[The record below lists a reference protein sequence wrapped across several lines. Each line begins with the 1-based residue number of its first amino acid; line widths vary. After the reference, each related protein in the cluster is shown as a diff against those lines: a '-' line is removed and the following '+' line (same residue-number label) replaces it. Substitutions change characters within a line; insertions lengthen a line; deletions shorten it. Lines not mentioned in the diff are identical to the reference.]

1 MAYLRPS
8 AHINMN
14 LPRFSI
20 NRPVTTVM
28 IFAGIML
35 FGFISLTKLPQELFP
50 PITYPQLTVVT
61 TYENAAPEEIET
73 LITKP
78 VEEAIGTVSGLRR
91 LRSVSREG
99 LSLVIAEFGWA
110 QNMDFAALRM
120 REKIDLIKE
129 RLPRE
134 SEEPLVMKYN
144 PFEMPVMTLSITGER
159 PPQEIREISRRIIKD
174 ELEKI
179 EGVAS
184 ATITGGLERE
194 IAVEVDQGRLQA
206 QNVPLLDVARSI
218 ADANLNYPAGTIK
231 ESFYEYLIRT
241 LGEFEHVDEIETI
254 AVKVEEEE
262 PYVSWEEGEKEISKG
277 RRLVLLKDV
286 GTLYDT
292 VKERTSFSRYNGEEN
307 VSVSIQ
313 KQARI
318 NTLQVVNRVK
328 KALNIIQTEMPEDIK
343 IEIVY
348 DQSKFIREAINGVR
362 NAAIQGGI
370 LAFLVLLLFLRNIRS
385 SVIVTF
391 SIPISIVV
399 VFTLMYMGKLSINMM
414 SLGGLALGVGML
426 VDSAIV
432 VLENISRH
440 KEEGKDKKTSAVA
453 GATEVSNAITASTLT
468 TIVVFFPMIFV
479 IGIAGQL
486 FKQLAFTVIFA
497 LVASLFVALTLIPLL
512 TSTKTRKGKL
522 PQPGGETPKKEFVLL
537 TFYERWL
544 LKFLRAKKRGLFVVL
559 LLFLGSLFLFI
570 PLDKE
575 LMPKMDQGQFVIKVG
590 LPSGTILEITDNATK
605 KIENYLLKLPYVK
618 DITSIVG
625 STRGREA
632 KDVLQRLGSHQAEI
646 RVNLQKR
653 RKVKTTQ
660 AVQNIKNYLS
670 GLDLEGAGVE
680 YILQES
686 VFRAVIE
693 ESAPV
698 VIEIKGEHMPTLIK
712 ITKKLTRKLE
722 KIKGIY
728 GVKTDMPEPSP
739 ETKVFVDK
747 DKAGIYNLS
756 VADIAQTSQIALR
769 GYIASRLK
777 EKGQEIDIRVRL
789 REVDRN
795 DFNKL
800 ARIQIHSPYGN
811 IVPLFSVARFEI
823 GKGPSEIK
831 RLDQERTVLVSAN
844 IFKRALKNVAADVMK
859 AIKKLDIP
867 EDFTVKLAGES
878 EEMAESFASLRFALI
893 FSILLVYMI
902 MAAQF
907 ESFWQPFIIMATV
920 PLSIIG
926 VLAALF
932 VTGSSVNVV
941 AILGVIM
948 LGGIVV
954 NNGIVLI
961 DYLNL
966 LRSRGK
972 SVEEA
977 VVEASKARLRP
988 ILMTALTTILGL
1000 VPMALAFGEGSELRS
1015 PLAISV
1021 IGGLFIATF
1030 LTLLVIPALYLL
1042 SHELSVKLLK
1052 R

>member
-1 MAYLRPS
+1 
-8 AHINMN
+8 
-14 LPRFSI
+14 
-20 NRPVTTVM
+20 M
-28 IFAGIML
+28 IFAGIIL

-134 SEEPLVMKYN
+134 SKEPLVMKYN
-144 PFEMPVMTLSITGER
+144 PFEMPVMTLSVTGER
-159 PPQEIREISRRIIKD
+159 PPEEVREISRRIIKD

-194 IAVEVDQGRLQA
+194 IVVEVDQGRLNA
-206 QNVPLLDVARSI
+206 QNVPLLNVAKSI
-218 ADANLNYPAGTIK
+218 TDANLNYPAGTIK

-241 LGEFEHVDEIETI
+241 LGEFEHVNEIEQI
-254 AVKVEEEE
+254 AVKVEEE
-262 PYVSWEEGEKEISKG
+262 SFASDEETEREISES
-277 RRLVLLKDV
+277 RRLVLVKDV

-313 KQARI
+313 KQARV

-328 KALNIIQTEMPEDIK
+328 KALDVIKTEVPKDIT
-343 IEIVY
+343 IGIVY
-348 DQSKFIREAINGVR
+348 DQSDFISDAINGVR
-362 NAAIQGGI
+362 DAAVQGGI
-370 LAFLVLLLFLRNIRS
+370 LAFLVLLMFLRNARS

-391 SIPISIVV
+391 SIPISIIT

-440 KEEGKDKKTSAVA
+440 KEEGKDKKTSAIV
-453 GATEVSNAITASTLT
+453 GAREVSNAITASTLT

-512 TSTKTRKGKL
+512 ASMRKSSDSGGGPTSPIPEASPGKAARL
-522 PQPGGETPKKEFVLL
+522 
-537 TFYERWL
+537 YEGLL
-544 LKFLRAKKRGLFVVL
+544 LKFLRHKKRGLFIVLLIFLASL
-559 LLFLGSLFLFI
+559 LLFV

-575 LMPKMDQGQFVIKVG
+575 LMPKMDQGQFIVKVD
-590 LPSGTILEITDNATK
+590 LPSGTRLEITNEAAR
-605 KIENYLLKLPYVK
+605 KIEDYLLTLPYIK
-618 DITSIVG
+618 EITSIVG

-632 KDVLQRLGSHQAEI
+632 KDVLQRLGAHQAEI
-646 RVNLQKR
+646 RVNLKKKR
-653 RKVKTTQ
+653 KIKTAQ
-660 AVQNIKNYLS
+660 AIQDIKSHLS
-670 GLDLEGAGVE
+670 GLDLEETSIE

-686 VFRAVIE
+686 VFRAAVE

-698 VIEIKGEHMPTLIK
+698 VIEIKGEHMPTLVK
-712 ITKKLTRKLE
+712 ITEKLNQALE
-722 KIKGIY
+722 AVKGIY

-739 ETKVFVDK
+739 ETKIFVDK
-747 DKAGIYNLS
+747 DRASIYDLS
-756 VADIAQTSQIALR
+756 VADIAQTAQISLK
-769 GYIASRLK
+769 GYVASRLK

-789 REVDRN
+789 RESDRD

-800 ARIQIHSPYGN
+800 SRIQVHSARGN
-811 IVPLFSVARFEI
+811 IVPLFSVARLGV

-831 RLDQERTVLVSAN
+831 RLDQERTILISAN
-844 IFKRALKNVAADVMK
+844 IFKRALKNVVGDITR
-859 AIKKLDIP
+859 AIKRLDIP
-867 EDFTVKLAGES
+867 EEYTVKLAGES
-878 EEMAESFASLRFALI
+878 EEMAQSFASLRFALI
-893 FSILLVYMI
+893 FSIILVYMI

-926 VLAALF
+926 VLMALF
-932 VTGSSVNVV
+932 ITGTSVNVV

-966 LRSRGK
+966 LRSRGV

-977 VVEASKARLRP
+977 VIRASKARLRP

-1000 VPMALAFGEGSELRS
+1000 VPMALALGEGSELRS
-1015 PLAISV
+1015 PMAISV

-1042 SHELSVKLLK
+1042 SHELRTKLFK
-1052 R
+1052 K

>member
-1 MAYLRPS
+1 MS
-8 AHINMN
+8 

-20 NRPVTTVM
+20 NRPVTTAM

-35 FGFISLTKLPQELFP
+35 FGFISLTRLPQELFP

-91 LRSVSREG
+91 LRSASREG

-134 SEEPLVMKYN
+134 SQEPLVMKYN
-144 PFEMPVMTLSITGER
+144 PFEMPIMTLSVTGER
-159 PPQEIREISRRIIKD
+159 SPQEIREISRRIIKD

-179 EGVAS
+179 EGIAS

-194 IAVEVDQGRLQA
+194 IVVDVDQGRLQA
-206 QNVPLLDVARSI
+206 QNVPLLNVARSI

-241 LGEFEHVDEIETI
+241 LGEFEHVDEIQNI
-254 AVKVEEEE
+254 AVKVEKEE
-262 PYVSWEEGEKEISKG
+262 PYASQEGEEKEISES

-328 KALNIIQTEMPEDIK
+328 KALNIIQSEVPEDIK

-362 NAAIQGGI
+362 DAAIQGGI

-385 SVIVTF
+385 SIIVTF

-440 KEEGKDKKTSAVA
+440 KEEGKDKKISAVA

-479 IGIAGQL
+479 IGVAGQL

-497 LVASLFVALTLIPLL
+497 LVASLFVALTLVPLL
-512 TSTKTRKGKL
+512 TSMRGSSTSRGSTSS
-522 PQPGGETPKKEFVLL
+522 GGRTS
-537 TFYERWL
+537 TIYERL
-544 LKFLRAKKRGLFVVL
+544 LLQFLRKKKLGLFIVL
-559 LLFLGSLFLFI
+559 LLFLGSLFLFV

-590 LPSGTILEITDNATK
+590 LPSGTRLEITDNAAK
-605 KIENYLLKLPYVK
+605 RIENYLLKLPYVK
-618 DITSIVG
+618 DVTSIVG

-632 KDVLQRLGSHQAEI
+632 KDVLQRLGSHQAEV
-646 RVNLQKR
+646 RVNLEKR
-653 RKVKTTQ
+653 RKIKTTQ

-670 GLDLEGAGVE
+670 GLDLEGANIE

-686 VFRAVIE
+686 VFRAVVE
-693 ESAPV
+693 ESAPI
-698 VIEIKGEHMPTLIK
+698 VIEIKGEHMPTLTK
-712 ITKKLTRKLE
+712 ITEKLTTKLGN
-722 KIKGIY
+722 IKGIY

-739 ETKVFVDK
+739 ETKIFVDK
-747 DKAGIYNLS
+747 DKASIYDLS

-789 REVDRN
+789 READRD

-800 ARIQIHSPYGN
+800 SRIQIHSPHGN
-811 IVPLFSVARFEI
+811 IVPLFSVARFGI
-823 GKGPSEIK
+823 AKGPSEIK
-831 RLDQERTVLVSAN
+831 RLDQERTILISAN
-844 IFKRALKNVAADVMK
+844 IFKRALKDVVADVTK

-867 EDFTVKLAGES
+867 EEFTAKLTGES
-878 EEMAESFASLRFALI
+878 EEMTESFASLRFALI

-907 ESFWQPFIIMATV
+907 ESFWQPFVIMATV

-932 VTGSSVNVV
+932 VTGTSVNVV

-1000 VPMALAFGEGSELRS
+1000 VPMALAFGEGAELRS

-1021 IGGLFIATF
+1021 IGGLLIATF

-1042 SHELSVKLLK
+1042 VHELRMKLFK
-1052 R
+1052 K

>member
-1 MAYLRPS
+1 
-8 AHINMN
+8 MN

-28 IFAGIML
+28 VFAGIIL
-35 FGFISLTKLPQELFP
+35 FGIISLTRLPQELFP

-91 LRSVSREG
+91 LKSISREG

-134 SEEPLVMKYN
+134 SQEPLVMKYN
-144 PFEMPVMTLSITGER
+144 PFELPIMTLSVTGER
-159 PPQEIREISRRIIKD
+159 SAQDIREISRKIIKD

-194 IAVEVDQGRLQA
+194 IMVEVDQGRLQA
-206 QNVPLLDVARSI
+206 QKVPLLDVARSI

-241 LGEFEHVDEIETI
+241 LGEFEHVDEIQDI
-254 AVKVEEEE
+254 AVKVEKEDMYASPEAL
-262 PYVSWEEGEKEISKG
+262 EEGISKSK
-277 RRLVLLKDV
+277 RLVLLKDV
-286 GTLYDT
+286 GVVIDT
-292 VKERTSFSRYNGEEN
+292 VKERTSYSRHNSEEN
-307 VSVSIQ
+307 VSISVQ
-313 KQARI
+313 KQAQA
-318 NTLQVVNRVK
+318 NTLRVVNRIK
-328 KALNIIQTEMPEDIK
+328 KALVDIRDEVPGDLK
-343 IEIVY
+343 IKIVY
-348 DQSKFIREAINGVR
+348 DQSKFIKDSITGVG
-362 NAAIQGGI
+362 NAAVLGGI
-370 LAFLVLLLFLRNIRS
+370 LAFLVLLLFLRNVKS
-385 SVIVTF
+385 AAIVTI
-391 SIPISIVV
+391 SIPISVV
-399 VFTLMYMGKLSINMM
+399 AVFTLMYMGGLSINMM

-440 KEEGKDKKTSAVA
+440 REQGEERKASAIQ
-453 GATEVSNAITASTLT
+453 GATEVSSAITASTLT
-468 TIVVFFPMIFV
+468 TVVVFFPMIFV

-497 LVASLFVALTLIPLL
+497 LVASLFVALTIIPLL
-512 TSTKTRKGKL
+512 SSMKA
-522 PQPGGETPKKEFVLL
+522 KKERSVKRYKEFALIKL
-537 TFYERWL
+537 YEKWL
-544 LKFLRAKKRGLFVVL
+544 IKFLQHKKRGLLTVL
-559 LLFLGSLFLFI
+559 FLFLGSLLLFI

-575 LMPKMDQGQFVIKVG
+575 LMPKTDQGQFVIKVDM
-590 LPSGTILEITDNATK
+590 PSGTRLEITDALSK
-605 KIENYLLKLPYVK
+605 KIEKYLSGLPHVL
-618 DITSIVG
+618 DVTSIVG

-632 KDVLQRLGSHQAEI
+632 KDVLQRLSSNQAEI
-646 RVNLQKR
+646 RVALKR
-653 RKVKTTQ
+653 RRRIKTAR
-660 AVQNIKNYLS
+660 AVQDAKKVIS
-670 GLDLEGAGVE
+670 RFDLGGADIE
-680 YILQES
+680 YMLQES
-686 VFRAVIE
+686 VFRAAVQ
-693 ESAPV
+693 ESAPIV
-698 VIEIKGEHMPTLIK
+698 VEIKGENMPALIK
-712 ITKKLTRKLE
+712 ITEKLTDKIE

-728 GVKTDMPEPSP
+728 GVKTDMPKPSP
-739 ETKVFVDK
+739 ETKIFVDK
-747 DKAGIYNLS
+747 DMASIHNLS
-756 VADIAQTSQIALR
+756 VADIAQTAQIAMK
-769 GYIASRLK
+769 GYVASQLK
-777 EKGQEIDIRVRL
+777 EKGQEIDIRVRM
-789 REVDRN
+789 REVDRG
-795 DFNKL
+795 DFKKL
-800 ARIQIHSPYGN
+800 SRLRIHAPGGETL
-811 IVPLFSVARFEI
+811 PLFTVARFTK

-831 RLDQERTVLVSAN
+831 RLDQERTILISAN
-844 IFKRALKNVAADVMK
+844 IYRRALKDVTRDIIR

-867 EDFTVKLAGES
+867 ENFTVKLAGES
-878 EEMAESFASLRFALI
+878 EEMTESFKSLRFAMI

-907 ESFWQPFIIMATV
+907 ESFWQPFIIMVTV

-926 VLAALF
+926 VLIALF
-932 VTGSSVNVV
+932 ITGTSVNVV
-941 AILGVIM
+941 ALLGIIM

-972 SVEEA
+972 SVMEA
-977 VVEASKARLRP
+977 TIEASKSRLRP

-1000 VPMALAFGEGSELRS
+1000 FPMALAIGEGSELRS

-1021 IGGLFIATF
+1021 IGGLLVATF
-1030 LTLLVIPALYLL
+1030 LTLWVVPALYLL
-1042 SHELSVKLLK
+1042 SYELRVKLFK
-1052 R
+1052 K

>member
-1 MAYLRPS
+1 
-8 AHINMN
+8 
-14 LPRFSI
+14 
-20 NRPVTTVM
+20 
-28 IFAGIML
+28 
-35 FGFISLTKLPQELFP
+35 
-50 PITYPQLTVVT
+50 
-61 TYENAAPEEIET
+61 
-73 LITKP
+73 
-78 VEEAIGTVSGLRR
+78 
-91 LRSVSREG
+91 
-99 LSLVIAEFGWA
+99 
-110 QNMDFAALRM
+110 
-120 REKIDLIKE
+120 
-129 RLPRE
+129 RE

-144 PFEMPVMTLSITGER
+144 PFEMPVMTLSVTGQR

-194 IAVEVDQGRLQA
+194 IVVEVDQGRLQA
-206 QNVPLLDVARSI
+206 QNVPLLDVAKSI

-231 ESFYEYLIRT
+231 DSFYEYLIRT
-241 LGEFEHVDEIETI
+241 LGEFEHVDEIRNI

-262 PYVSWEEGEKEISKG
+262 PYVSWQEEEKEISEG

-307 VSVSIQ
+307 ISVSIQ
-313 KQARI
+313 KQAQV

-328 KALNIIQTEMPEDIK
+328 KALNIIQTEVPEDIK

-348 DQSKFIREAINGVR
+348 DQSKFIRDAISGVR

-440 KEEGKDKKTSAVA
+440 KEGGKDKKTSSIV
-453 GATEVSNAITASTLT
+453 GATEVSSAITASTLT

-512 TSTKTRKGKL
+512 ASTKRGPTSGDRTSGVNEL
-522 PQPGGETPKKEFVLL
+522 PRREFVLL
-537 TFYERWL
+537 TFYEGWL
-544 LKFLRAKKRGLFVVL
+544 LKFLRVKKRGLFVVL

-590 LPSGTILEITDNATK
+590 LPSGTRLEITDNATK
-605 KIENYLLKLPYVK
+605 EIESYLLKLPYVK
-618 DITSIVG
+618 DVTTIVG

-646 RVNLQKR
+646 RVNLEKR

-660 AVQNIKNYLS
+660 AVQNIKNYLA
-670 GLDLEGAGVE
+670 GLDLEGVSIE

-686 VFRAVIE
+686 VFRAVVE

-739 ETKVFVDK
+739 ETKIFVDK
-747 DKAGIYNLS
+747 DKASIYNLS
-756 VADIAQTSQIALR
+756 VADIAQTSQIALK

-789 REVDRN
+789 REVDRD

-800 ARIQIHSPYGN
+800 ARIQIHPPDGN

-823 GKGPSEIK
+823 GKGPSEVK
-831 RLDQERTVLVSAN
+831 RLDQERTILVSAN
-844 IFKRALKNVAADVMK
+844 IFKRALKDVIGEVTK
-859 AIKKLDIP
+859 TIKRLDIP

-878 EEMAESFASLRFALI
+878 EEMTESFASLRFALI

-907 ESFWQPFIIMATV
+907 ESFWQPFIIMAAV

-932 VTGSSVNVV
+932 VTGTSVNVV

-1000 VPMALAFGEGSELRS
+1000 MPMALAFGEGSELRS

-1042 SHELSVKLLK
+1042 SHELSVKLFK
-1052 R
+1052 K

>member
-1 MAYLRPS
+1 
-8 AHINMN
+8 MN

-91 LRSVSREG
+91 LRSVSKEG

-144 PFEMPVMTLSITGER
+144 PFEMPVMTLSVTGQR

-194 IAVEVDQGRLQA
+194 IVVEVDQGRLQA
-206 QNVPLLDVARSI
+206 QNVPLLDVAKSI

-241 LGEFEHVDEIETI
+241 LGEFEHVDEIQNI

-262 PYVSWEEGEKEISKG
+262 PYVSWQEEEKEISKG

-307 VSVSIQ
+307 ISVSIQ
-313 KQARI
+313 KQAQV

-328 KALNIIQTEMPEDIK
+328 KALNIIQTEVPEDIK

-348 DQSKFIREAINGVR
+348 DQSKFIRDAISGVR

-440 KEEGKDKKTSAVA
+440 KEGGKDKKTSSIV
-453 GATEVSNAITASTLT
+453 GATEVSSAITASTLT

-512 TSTKTRKGKL
+512 ASTKRGPTSGGQTSGVNEL
-522 PQPGGETPKKEFVLL
+522 PRREFVLL
-537 TFYERWL
+537 TFYEGWL
-544 LKFLRAKKRGLFVVL
+544 LKFLRVKKRGLFVVL

-590 LPSGTILEITDNATK
+590 LPSGTRLEITDNATK
-605 KIENYLLKLPYVK
+605 EIESYLLKLPYVK
-618 DITSIVG
+618 DVTSIVG

-646 RVNLQKR
+646 RVNLEKR

-660 AVQNIKNYLS
+660 AVQNIKNYLA
-670 GLDLEGAGVE
+670 GLDLEGVSIE

-686 VFRAVIE
+686 VFRAVVE

-739 ETKVFVDK
+739 ETKIFVDK
-747 DKAGIYNLS
+747 DKASIYNLS
-756 VADIAQTSQIALR
+756 VADIAQTSQIALK

-789 REVDRN
+789 REVDRD

-800 ARIQIHSPYGN
+800 ARIQIHPPDGN

-823 GKGPSEIK
+823 GKGPSEVK
-831 RLDQERTVLVSAN
+831 RLDQERTILVSAN
-844 IFKRALKNVAADVMK
+844 IFKRALKDVIGEVTK
-859 AIKKLDIP
+859 TIKRLDIP

-878 EEMAESFASLRFALI
+878 EEMTESFASLRFALI

-907 ESFWQPFIIMATV
+907 ESFWQPFIIMAAV

-932 VTGSSVNVV
+932 VTGTSVNVV

-1000 VPMALAFGEGSELRS
+1000 MPMALAFGEGSELRS

-1042 SHELSVKLLK
+1042 SHELSVKLFK
-1052 R
+1052 K

>member
-1 MAYLRPS
+1 
-8 AHINMN
+8 MN

-20 NRPVTTVM
+20 QRPVTTVM
-28 IFAGIML
+28 IFAGVIL
-35 FGFISLTKLPQELFP
+35 FGFISLSKLPQELFP

-91 LRSVSREG
+91 LKSVSKEG

-144 PFEMPVMTLSITGER
+144 PFEMPIMTLSITGDRSPEKV
-159 PPQEIREISRRIIKD
+159 REISRRIIKD

-184 ATITGGLERE
+184 ATIIGGLERE
-194 IAVEVDQGRLQA
+194 IIVEVDQGRIHA
-206 QNVPLLDVARSI
+206 QNVPLLSVARSI

-241 LGEFEHVDEIETI
+241 LGEFEHVDEIDEI
-254 AVKVEEEE
+254 VVKVEKDDPLMEMEEK
-262 PYVSWEEGEKEISKG
+262 EEGISRGK
-277 RRLVLLKDV
+277 RLVLVRDIGVVL
-286 GTLYDT
+286 DT
-292 VKERTSFSRYNGEEN
+292 VKERTSFSRYNKDEN
-307 VSVSIQ
+307 ISMSIQ
-313 KQARI
+313 KQAQA

-328 KALNIIQTEMPEDIK
+328 KALNNIRLEVPSDVK

-348 DQSKFIREAINGVR
+348 DQSKFIKDSINGVR

-370 LAFLVLLLFLRNIRS
+370 LAFLVLLLFLRDVRS

-391 SIPISIVV
+391 SIPISIIA
-399 VFTLMYMGKLSINMM
+399 VFTLMYMGNLSINMM

-440 KEEGKDKKTSAVA
+440 KEQGKDGKAAAVT

-468 TIVVFFPMIFV
+468 TIVVFFPMVFV
-479 IGIAGQL
+479 VGIAGQL

-512 TSTKTRKGKL
+512 ASGKKKI
-522 PQPGGETPKKEFVLL
+522 QTPNLQQAKPENEFVLL
-537 TFYERWL
+537 KFYEEML
-544 LKFLRAKKRGLFVVL
+544 LKFLKHKKRGLLVVL
-559 LLFLGSLFLFI
+559 LVFLGSLLLFI

-575 LMPKMDQGQFVIKVG
+575 LMPKVDQGQFIVKVD
-590 LPSGTILEITDNATK
+590 LPSGTRLGVTNDVTK
-605 KIENYLLKLPYVK
+605 KIEAYLFDLPYVEN
-618 DITSIVG
+618 ITSIVG
-625 STRGREA
+625 STKGREA
-632 KDVLQRLGSHQAEI
+632 KDVLQRLSSNQAEV
-646 RVNLQKR
+646 RVSLKKR
-653 RKVKTTQ
+653 RRVKTAQ

-670 GLDLEGAGVE
+670 TLDLDGANVD

-686 VFRAVIE
+686 IFSAAVE

-698 VIEIKGEHMPTLIK
+698 VVEIKGENMPMLIK
-712 ITKKLTRKLE
+712 ITEKLIKNLE
-722 KIKGIY
+722 GIKGIY

-739 ETKVFVDK
+739 ETKIFVNK
-747 DKAGIYNLS
+747 SKASIHSLS
-756 VADIAQTSQIALR
+756 VADIAQTAQIALK
-769 GYIASRLK
+769 GYIASQLK

-789 REVDRN
+789 RESDRS
-795 DFNKL
+795 DFSKL
-800 ARIQIHSPYGN
+800 GRLKIHSPDGN
-811 IVPLFSVARFEI
+811 ILHLSSIARFGR

-831 RLDQERTVLVSAN
+831 RLNQERTIIISAN
-844 IFKRALKNVAADVMK
+844 IFKRHLKDVTK
-859 AIKKLDIP
+859 DITRAIKGLDIS
-867 EDFTVKLAGES
+867 EDYTVKLAGES
-878 EEMAESFASLRFALI
+878 EEMVESFGSLRFALI

-907 ESFWQPFIIMATV
+907 ESLWQPFIIMATV
-920 PLSIIG
+920 PLSVIG
-926 VLAALF
+926 VVVALF
-932 VTGSSVNVV
+932 ITGTSVNVV
-941 AILGVIM
+941 ALLGLIM

-966 LRSRGK
+966 LRSQGLHVK
-972 SVEEA
+972 DA
-977 VVEASKARLRP
+977 VIEASKARLRP

-1000 VPMALAFGEGSELRS
+1000 LPMALAFGEGSELRS

-1021 IGGLFIATF
+1021 IGGLFVATF
-1030 LTLLVIPALYLL
+1030 LTLLVIPALYLW
-1042 SHELSVKLLK
+1042 SQEISEKLIK
-1052 R
+1052 NESA